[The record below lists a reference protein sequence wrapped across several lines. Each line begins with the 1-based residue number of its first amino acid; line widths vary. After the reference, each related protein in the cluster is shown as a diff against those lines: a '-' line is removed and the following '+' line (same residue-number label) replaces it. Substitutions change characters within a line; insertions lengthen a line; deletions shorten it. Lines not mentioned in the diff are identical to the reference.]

1 MLADTYILTTGGIK
15 DEKTKKGFKFCVCC
29 ALMIS
34 SMIGMFGCRLENG
47 PYDSPCS
54 EWRSEDPDMSFTV
67 GQESGLTEKIY
78 GSVIIEGQ
86 EYCMYICFSWGGHAT
101 IILCDEDG
109 QFVMGKYLEG
119 QCKYSK
125 EKMVLKVDKKKDKI
139 FNYKYSKIVFTKTK

>member
-1 MLADTYILTTGGIK
+1 MK
-15 DEKTKKGFKFCVCC
+15 KTKKGFKFLVCF

-34 SMIGMFGCRLENG
+34 SMIGMFGCWLENA

-67 GQESGLTEKIY
+67 GQEGGIDDAIY
-78 GSVIIEGQ
+78 GSAIIEGQ
-86 EYCMYICFSWGGHAT
+86 EYGISIGFGWGGHAM

-139 FNYKYSKIVFTKTK
+139 FNYKYSKIVFTKTQ

>member
-1 MLADTYILTTGGIK
+1 MK
-15 DEKTKKGFKFCVCC
+15 KTKKCFKYFCVV
-29 ALMIS
+29 LLILS
-34 SMIGMFGCRLENG
+34 SMISMSGCRLENG

-67 GQESGLTEKIY
+67 GQEGGLNDDIY

-86 EYCMYICFSWGGHAT
+86 EYGISIGFSWGGHAT
-101 IILCDEDG
+101 IILLDEDG
-109 QFVMGKYLEG
+109 NIVVGKYLEG

-125 EKMVLKVDKKKDKI
+125 DKMVLKVDKKNDKI

>member
-1 MLADTYILTTGGIK
+1 MK
-15 DEKTKKGFKFCVCC
+15 KTKKCFKCFCVV
-29 ALMIS
+29 LLILS
-34 SMIGMFGCRLENG
+34 SMISMSGCRLENG

-67 GQESGLTEKIY
+67 GQEAGLNKKIY

-86 EYCMYICFSWGGHAT
+86 EYGISIGFSWGGHAT
-101 IILCDEDG
+101 IILRDEDG
-109 QFVMGKYLEG
+109 NIVVGKYLEG

-125 EKMVLKVDKKKDKI
+125 EKMVLKVDKKNDKI